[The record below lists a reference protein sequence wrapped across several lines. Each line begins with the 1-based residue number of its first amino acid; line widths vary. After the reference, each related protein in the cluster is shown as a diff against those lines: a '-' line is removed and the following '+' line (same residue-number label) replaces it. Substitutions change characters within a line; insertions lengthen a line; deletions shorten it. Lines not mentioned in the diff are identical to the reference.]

1 MPSPTDQP
9 KTATARRPRPTL
21 TLVDFLVI
29 AATAFTFLVVVAVNH
44 SRAKAQGRTSLLTI
58 DLSVQTS
65 QIPDDPG
72 LIKARIGLATGQP
85 WS

>member
-1 MPSPTDQP
+1 MESPTNRP
-9 KTATARRPRPTL
+9 KTATAHRPRSAL

-44 SRAKAQGRTSLLTI
+44 SRAKAQGRTTLLSI
-58 DLSVQTS
+58 ELPVQTS
-65 QIPDDPG
+65 QVPGDPS
-72 LIKARIGLATGQP
+72 LIKARIGLATGRP